1 MPMPAFTDITG
12 LLGIALAL
20 GAIVIALP
28 GVRRFSRGRV
38 GGIFFA
44 VMILS
49 LVPFGQLS
57 AAACVRGAFG
67 DLGITTLVLLGGAT
81 LRRLN
86 GAASVESRARF
97 ALLAFVAVAALA
109 LYPMALG
116 IGRFDPYH
124 LGYGS
129 PWFLGGLFAVAL
141 TAWFGRVHLLAVCL
155 ALATLAWS
163 VRWYESTNLWDYL
176 LDPLLSFYALG
187 ALVTCGVRAIR
198 ATRAVSTGDP
208 APASL
213 P

>member
-12 LLGIALAL
+12 LLGIAIAL
-20 GAIVIALP
+20 GATVIALP
-28 GVRRFSRGRV
+28 GLRRLSRGRV

-49 LVPFGQLS
+49 VVPFGPLS

-67 DLGITTLVLLGGAT
+67 DLSITALVLLGGAT
-81 LRRLN
+81 LRRLT
-86 GAASVESRARF
+86 GAAPVESRARF
-97 ALLAFVAVAALA
+97 AMLVFVAVAALA

-129 PWFLGGLFAVAL
+129 PWFAGVLCVAAL
-141 TAWFGRVHLLAVCL
+141 AAWFGRCDVLAVCI

-176 LDPLLSFYALG
+176 LDPLVSFYALG
-187 ALVTCGVRAIR
+187 ALVVCGVRAIR
-198 ATRAVSTGDP
+198 ATRAVSNSDP